1 MQQILP
7 DDKAEKGISSLN
19 SKQRE
24 VFNVVHTWT
33 KNYIKYD
40 KHEFELEHI
49 FVSGTAETGESHL
62 VKVIYNAISKTLL
75 CHYKDPEKPR
85 VILLGPTGISAVN
98 IVGKYTT
105 NHSSLAI
112 KPGTKVL
119 DLNDKSKAEE
129 IGYRGEIINN
139 R

>member
-7 DDKAEKGISSLN
+7 DDKTEKGISSLN

-49 FVSGTAETGESHL
+49 FLSGSAETGESHL
-62 VKVIYNAISKTLL
+62 VEVIYNAISKTLL

-105 NHSSLAI
+105 NHSGLGI
-112 KPGTKVL
+112 KPGTK
-119 DLNDKSKAEE
+119 
-129 IGYRGEIINN
+129 
-139 R
+139 